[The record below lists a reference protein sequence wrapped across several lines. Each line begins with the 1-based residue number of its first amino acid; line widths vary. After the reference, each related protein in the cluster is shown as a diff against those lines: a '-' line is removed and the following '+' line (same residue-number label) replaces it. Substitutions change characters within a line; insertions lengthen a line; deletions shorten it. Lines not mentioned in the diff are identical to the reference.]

1 MLIHSSITERG
12 NAMSY
17 KVIMIIKAI
26 VCLGFG
32 PLLLFFPN
40 ELYGFFGATLGAGGV
55 FAAREYGSAVIGVL
69 LLTLFAL
76 NAEKSIAR
84 KAIVVFLFAYD
95 AIALVATV
103 MFQMSGGM
111 NYFGWS
117 VVLVYAFLTVCF
129 GYLLI
134 REYQTA

>member
-1 MLIHSSITERG
+1 
-12 NAMSY
+12 MSY
-17 KVIMIIKAI
+17 KVIMIIKAV

-40 ELYGFFGATLGAGGV
+40 ELYGFFGATLGGGGV

-84 KAIVVFLFAYD
+84 RAIIIFLFAYD
-95 AIALVATV
+95 AIALVATLL
-103 MFQMSGGM
+103 FQLGGGM
-111 NYFGWS
+111 NSFGWS
-117 VVLVYAFLTVCF
+117 VVFVYAFLTVCF
-129 GYLLI
+129 GYLLF
-134 REYQTA
+134 REYKSA